1 MASSTRPRQSGW
13 RVRPRDQRTLLL
25 LSDLLV
31 AYVALAAALY
41 IWSLRDQWVPTFLS
55 ERVNVNLW
63 FYFLPFAWLIFL
75 IEMYDPHRAKNK
87 RRTVLGI
94 VLAVTASLIFYA
106 LLYLIAPKGSLPRL
120 GVGVFLVLAGIFT
133 LIWRFTYIRI
143 FTGQAFLRRVLV
155 VGAGKA
161 GLTLAQTYNGMHP
174 QPFCLVGFLDDDP
187 AKTGTKIEGFP
198 ILASCKRLRELVET
212 EGISD
217 VVMAITGEMSNE
229 TFQSILEAQ
238 EYGAEVI
245 PMPTLYEELLGRVP
259 VRHLESE
266 WLVRSFVKEARV
278 NGFYELIKR
287 ALDICFALLVL
298 PIYLLLFPFLALII
312 FLDSGRPVLY
322 KQIRN
327 GKGGRP
333 YTFYKFRTMRQD
345 AEKDGRPLPAQENDA
360 RITRV
365 GNVLRRTHIDELP
378 QVWNVLIGE
387 MSVVGPRAERPELV
401 TVYQKEIPFYRA
413 RFLVKPGLTG
423 WAQVNYGYSATIE
436 ENAVKQEYD
445 LYYIKHRGL
454 LMDFIVILRT
464 VWQVIGFRGR

>member
-1 MASSTRPRQSGW
+1 MASSTRPRQNGW

-31 AYVALAAALY
+31 AYVALVAALF

-63 FYFLPFAWLIFL
+63 FYFLPFAWLVFL

-94 VLAVTASLIFYA
+94 ALAVTISLIFYS

-120 GVGVFLVLAGIFT
+120 GVGVFLILAGVFT
-133 LIWRFTYIRI
+133 LTWRFIYIRI

-161 GLTLAQTYNGMHP
+161 GRTFAEAYKGLNP

-187 AKTGTKIEGFP
+187 AKAGKDVEGFP
-198 ILASCKRLRELVET
+198 ILARCKCLLELVEK

-217 VVMAITGEMSNE
+217 IVIAITGEMSNE
-229 TFQSILEAQ
+229 TFQSILDTQ
-238 EYGAEVI
+238 ECGVEVI

-266 WLVRSFVKEARV
+266 WLVRSFVNEARV

-287 ALDICFALLVL
+287 ALDILFALLVL
-298 PIYLLLFPFLALII
+298 PFYLLLYPFLALMII
-312 FLDSGRPVLY
+312 LDSGRPVLY
-322 KQIRN
+322 RQTRS
-327 GKGGRP
+327 GKGGKP
-333 YTFYKFRTMRQD
+333 YSFYKFRTMYQD
-345 AEKDGRPLPAQENDA
+345 AEKDGQARPAEENDA

-365 GNVLRRTHIDELP
+365 GRILRRTHIDELP
-378 QVWNVLIGE
+378 QIWNVLLGE
-387 MSVVGPRAERPELV
+387 MSVVGPRGERPELV
-401 TVYQKEIPFYRA
+401 AKYQKEIPFYRA
-413 RFLVKPGLTG
+413 RLLVKPGLTG

-436 ENAVKQEYD
+436 ENTIKQEYD